1 MSSDPKY
8 ASMSGLLPSQSDP
21 TDPDGDPRV
30 VGVDSDDADEL
41 LSALSSGTARSLY
54 AALHDRPATPSELA
68 EDVDTSLQNAQYHL
82 ENLEDASLIEECDTK
97 YSAKGREMSVY
108 APADAPVVLFAGSEE
123 EGENVQTALTS
134 LLGAVGVLGVV
145 SLVVQRLFGTG
156 LQAPGADTG
165 GAVQEPS
172 RTAGFVAQD
181 TGQVTTVATDSG
193 AQGLAALPAGLLFFL
208 GGVLVLSLVALTWYT
223 RS

>member
-1 MSSDPKY
+1 
-8 ASMSGLLPSQSDP
+8 MSGLLPSRSDP

-134 LLGAVGVLGVV
+134 LLGGVGVLGVV

-156 LQAPGADTG
+156 LQAPGADAG
-165 GAVQEPS
+165 GAVEQ
-172 RTAGFVAQD
+172 TTGNAGFVAQE
-181 TGQVTTVATDSG
+181 TAAQATPVATNSG
-193 AQGLAALPAGLLFFL
+193 PEGLAALPAGLLFFL
-208 GGVLVLSLVALTWYT
+208 GGALVLSLVALTWYT
-223 RS
+223 RG